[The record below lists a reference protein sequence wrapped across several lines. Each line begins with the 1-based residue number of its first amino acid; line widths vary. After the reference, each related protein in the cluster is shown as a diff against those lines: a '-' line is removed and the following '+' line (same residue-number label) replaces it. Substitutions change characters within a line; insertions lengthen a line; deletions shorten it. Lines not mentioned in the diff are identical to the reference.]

1 MVLPV
6 CKLQIA
12 ECRLKT
18 QLQNENPRVPNCK
31 LRSAICD
38 LLVLLFAFTV
48 AGCSKPRGQV
58 GGKVFF
64 QDQALDLG
72 TVTIVGQDNY
82 KAYCAIGPD
91 KTYSFDNVPLGPVKI
106 AFESHHRVPPGFRNG
121 KPPPEIAQVKD
132 ERPAESLHIPEKYK
146 NPEESGLT
154 FTVTAGKQT
163 FHIKLNP

>member
-1 MVLPV
+1 MSMLLPD
-6 CKLQIA
+6 
-12 ECRLKT
+12 CRLKT
-18 QLQNENPRVPNCK
+18 QSQKENPHVPNCK
-31 LRSAICD
+31 LQTAIWN
-38 LLVLLFAFTV
+38 LLVLLFAVTV

-58 GGKVFF
+58 SGKVFF
-64 QDQALDLG
+64 QGEPLDSG

-91 KTYSFDNVPLGPVKI
+91 KTYSFDNVPLGPAKI
-106 AFESHHRVPPGFRNG
+106 AFESHHRVPPGFQNG
-121 KPPPEIAQVKD
+121 KPPPKIAQVKE
-132 ERPAESLHIPEKYK
+132 ERPAPPLPIPEKYK